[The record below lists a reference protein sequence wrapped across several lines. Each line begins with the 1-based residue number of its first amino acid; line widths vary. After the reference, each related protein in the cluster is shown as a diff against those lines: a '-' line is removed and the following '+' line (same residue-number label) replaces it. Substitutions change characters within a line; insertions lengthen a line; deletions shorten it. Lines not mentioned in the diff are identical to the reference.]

1 MNIEELTIEQLR
13 EGNPALYD
21 QVRQE
26 AVEAERARLA
36 EIDDLTVPGYEG
48 MAAEAKANGTS
59 TMEFQKLIVKAM
71 KKKGNQFMQARQEE
85 TAPAQDVA
93 GGSPSDNAETEE
105 QEIQDTAKDIAGF
118 AADYASNAGNGMF

>member
-1 MNIEELTIEQLR
+1 MELENLTMDQLR
-13 EGNPALYD
+13 EGNPALLA
-21 QVRQE
+21 QVQQE

-59 TMEFQKLIVKAM
+59 AMDFQKLIVKAM
-71 KKKGNQFMQARQEE
+71 KEKGNQFMQARQEE
-85 TAPAQDVA
+85 TTPAQEVA
-93 GGSPSDNAETEE
+93 GGSPSDNAKTEE